1 MKHEAFKNFIK
12 TKPELIKY
20 VQSGEMTW
28 QKFYE
33 LYDIYGEDESVW
45 NKYILNNDR
54 AAVDSISKI
63 TDMVK
68 NVNVDSIKSHINTAQ
83 KAIDFIGE
91 DKCKEVTNMGLSE
104 NATIPVYDFSITN
117 YEDNTINIS
126 VSKKGGHIVNMNTNR
141 DVSVEIISQEEAN
154 SKGKEFLSSKGLR
167 ASSKSIGL
175 N

>member
-33 LYDIYGEDESVW
+33 LYDIYGEDESIW

-83 KAIDFIGE
+83 KAIDFIGDLTKKTPNNPINNLNKGPVAPRPLNKFFE
-91 DKCKEVTNMGLSE
+91 D
-104 NATIPVYDFSITN
+104 
-117 YEDNTINIS
+117 
-126 VSKKGGHIVNMNTNR
+126 
-141 DVSVEIISQEEAN
+141 
-154 SKGKEFLSSKGLR
+154 
-167 ASSKSIGL
+167 
-175 N
+175 